1 MLKFSG
7 ETFSQAEI
15 EVGLA
20 FLILPVFVFGI
31 TFVVVFQWRSVKW
44 WSTHHQEIIDGAD
57 LDGDGRIDYSEFVEL
72 MMNKPS
78 DMLLEQSDPK

>member
-20 FLILPVFVFGI
+20 FLIVPVIVFGFAIVFVIPFVHII
-31 TFVVVFQWRSVKW
+31 TFVVVFNENWSN
-44 WSTHHQEIIDGAD
+44 WSTHHQEIINGAD
-57 LDGDGRIDYSEFVEL
+57 LDGDGRIDYSEFAE
-72 MMNKPS
+72 MMVNNP
-78 DMLLEQSDPK
+78 

>member
-1 MLKFSG
+1 MPEGCIIVEYCRNDWKLNQNLSKDGNGFIDRRELGLMLKFSG

-31 TFVVVFQWRSVKW
+31 TFVVVFQ
-44 WSTHHQEIIDGAD
+44 
-57 LDGDGRIDYSEFVEL
+57 
-72 MMNKPS
+72 
-78 DMLLEQSDPK
+78 